1 MLRAVSEDPGHIS
14 RICLSVLRS
23 GYAFRGDTASD
34 IAACQAIFCNLR
46 TVGPPGAPF
55 ELRRSLLA
63 LRFSRLSAARDHSF
77 AQISTLNSRI
87 WQSFLHAASRRRTCA
102 ASGALDQSRTRR
114 KPQGALA
121 ERRRGQSLQRLRD
134 TCASTVVVLGSAA
147 YTSRKPRAV
156 CGSVTN
162 IPARAVL
169 AGTRA
174 QSPVRCD
181 GLARGPSPQQ
191 RPGVGS
197 RRPAACLAGCNPAAA
212 AAAHRA
218 AHRAMCGPRAGQWA
232 DSLGPPAARGPWRS
246 WMLAAGPPSAVTEVG
261 CQWPSRWRRLS
272 TARGRFPEIVH
283 KMQKWAQVAE
293 ESGSRVWARLREAC
307 DLTPSQWRTRHTRA
321 APHSASPNKR
331 ASRSKV
337 SQR

>member
-1 MLRAVSEDPGHIS
+1 MVGTALLYHVLRAVSEDPGHIS

-23 GYAFRGDTASD
+23 GCAFRGDTAGD

-102 ASGALDQSRTRR
+102 ASGTLDQSRTRR

-162 IPARAVL
+162 IPARAAL

-174 QSPVRCD
+174 RRRSDATGLHAAPARNS
-181 GLARGPSPQQ
+181 GLALVPGRPQ
-191 RPGVGS
+191 RAW
-197 RRPAACLAGCNPAAA
+197 PAATQLQLQLRTARPTERCAAGAP
-212 AAAHRA
+212 R
-218 AHRAMCGPRAGQWA
+218 RAGQWA
-232 DSLGPPAARGPWRS
+232 DSLGPPAARGPRRS
-246 WMLAAGPPSAVTEVG
+246 WMLVAGPPSAVTEVG
-261 CQWPSRWRRLS
+261 CQWPSRWRRLA
-272 TARGRFPEIVH
+272 TARGRFPE
-283 KMQKWAQVAE
+283 MEKWAQVAK
-293 ESGSRVWARLREAC
+293 ESGSRVWARPREAC

-321 APHSASPNKR
+321 TP
-331 ASRSKV
+331 
-337 SQR
+337 Q